1 MNTQRILCLTPRC
14 PKLFQMCLTMSAPSL
29 RTPACRFGYSVL
41 LQLWLAQIECST
53 LFEKSAAASKL
64 QWNTNMI
71 NIKHTCSSYA
81 FEILWMLFARRN
93 SGSEPAGSIDHPAG
107 RIAYQHCFPTGSKHV
122 GVVWHYFFLKKQPK
136 NLNKDPSYPMLLFR
150 ESRWMVFCF
159 HQSLRWTFKRI
170 DCESWGRRCTGSEA
184 SWSFLLWLRVW
195 TDVRL
200 IVGQFGWGPE
210 HVEGLWH
217 YMTLWFWYILILY
230 DTTWYCVMLYH
241 TKWY

>member
-1 MNTQRILCLTPRC
+1 MPRLRVGPLWPGSVQAWISLWVWGGFPQIGPVEFAMNTQRILCLTPRC

-122 GVVWHYFFLKKQPK
+122 GVVWHYFFLKNSPRTWIKT
-136 NLNKDPSYPMLLFR
+136 LLIPCCCF
-150 ESRWMVFCF
+150 ESRDGWC
-159 HQSLRWTFKRI
+159 S
-170 DCESWGRRCTGSEA
+170 A
-184 SWSFLLWLRVW
+184 SISR
-195 TDVRL
+195 
-200 IVGQFGWGPE
+200 
-210 HVEGLWH
+210 
-217 YMTLWFWYILILY
+217 
-230 DTTWYCVMLYH
+230 
-241 TKWY
+241 